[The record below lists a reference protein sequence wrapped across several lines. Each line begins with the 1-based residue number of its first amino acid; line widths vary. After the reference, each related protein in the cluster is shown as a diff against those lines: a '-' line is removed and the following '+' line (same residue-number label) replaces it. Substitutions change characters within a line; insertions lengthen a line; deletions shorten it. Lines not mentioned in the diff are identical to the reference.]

1 MPSDYRKVTLLIL
14 FNDKTWQERD
24 CQFMM
29 PVEATDEEV
38 NRHAI
43 YATLNNLAATGDVE
57 KVYTVGVVA
66 GTQDVTVEFKE
77 KKKNGS

>member
-1 MPSDYRKVTLLIL
+1 MTLLIL

-29 PVEATDEEV
+29 PLEATDEEV

-43 YATLNNLAATGDVE
+43 QATLSNLASTGDVNR
-57 KVYTVGVVA
+57 VYTVGVVA
-66 GTQDVTVEFKE
+66 GMQDVTVEFKE
-77 KKKNGS
+77 KDEK